1 MNSKP
6 KLNYTRIGERIQTK
20 RKNMGLTQS
29 QVAEQS
35 GLSAQYMANIENG
48 STQTIG
54 LKSLFSISNVLW
66 VGTDYFFVDSIEHNK
81 EVINKEIET
90 MLEDM
95 TKNQRI
101 IAMDMLNVI
110 YNNPKMFET
119 IDIDD
124 YEEDDDEKY

>member
-54 LKSLFSISNVLW
+54 LKALFSISNVLG
-66 VGTDYFFVDSIEHNK
+66 VGTDYFLVDSIEHNK

-119 IDIDD
+119 IDIDE